1 MTLDQEAYFRALT
14 SSGMPKI
21 PQDFSVVPLAQF
33 IPRTTLG
40 EIDSF
45 IRVFDR
51 ITTRPSWQ
59 KTVIAAAPEI
69 VQFPRSEVCFFTA
82 WDFHLSPKHVW
93 QMIEC
98 NDNGSGFLFAALMNR
113 LFYELSDLAQ
123 ERVIDEPKSIDAFG
137 KQLATFIERE
147 IKEFFGSVPE
157 GLIYILENSDAL
169 RSGKFYRE
177 LVLLRDLLRNQ
188 GWPSAI
194 GTPEDLRWD
203 GKYLLL
209 EQQPVTFVINRSTDF
224 FWEAPTFSSLRAAYL
239 ENKTYVAPNPFT
251 YATRSDKRLLE
262 FLSLPNW
269 DQELGIRPEERSIMS
284 THVPATYLLRPE
296 NLNEIA
302 ANKAAFFFK
311 PVHGFASHG
320 VLSSS
325 QVGKGRLRQL
335 LRKGPAYV
343 AQKTVPKPTLVS
355 EGNDEKVTLWTDLRV
370 WAYRGERYLISGR
383 ASKQRDL
390 LDLAPPGGWLPTF
403 VAPSDI
409 VSSLR
414 PPL

>member
-1 MTLDQEAYFRALT
+1 MTLDKEAYFRALT

-21 PQDFSVVPLAQF
+21 PQEFSVAPLAQL
-33 IPRTTLG
+33 IPRITLA
-40 EIDSF
+40 EIDKF
-45 IRVFDR
+45 IRLFDR
-51 ITTRPSWQ
+51 ITTRPTWQ
-59 KTVIAAAPEI
+59 KIVTASAPEI
-69 VQFPRSEVCFFTA
+69 AQPRREVCFFTA
-82 WDFHLSPKHVW
+82 WDFHLSPEQGW

-98 NDNGSGFLFAALMNR
+98 NDNGSGLLFAALVNR

-123 ERVIDEPKSIDAFG
+123 ERAIDEPKAIVAFRN
-137 KQLATFIERE
+137 QLTTFIERE
-147 IKEFFGSVPE
+147 IKEFFGSLPE
-157 GLIYILENSDAL
+157 GLFYILESSDAL

-177 LVLLRDLLRNQ
+177 LILLRDLLRNH
-188 GWPSAI
+188 GWQSAI
-194 GTPEDLRWD
+194 GTPDDLRWD

-209 EQQPVTFVINRSTDF
+209 DRQPVAFVINRSTDF
-224 FWEAPTFSSLRAAYL
+224 FWEAQAFSSLRAAYL
-239 ENKTYVAPNPFT
+239 ENKIYVAPNPFT

-262 FLSLPNW
+262 FLSLANW
-269 DQELGIRPEERSIMS
+269 DQELGILPEERAVLSA
-284 THVPATYLLRPE
+284 HVPRTYLLREE

-302 ANKAAFFFK
+302 ANKASFFFK

-335 LRKGPAYV
+335 LRKGSAYV

-370 WAYRGERYLISGR
+370 WAYRGKRYLISGR

-390 LDLAPPGGWLPTF
+390 LDLSPPGGWLATF
-403 VAPSDI
+403 ETTPAK
-409 VSSLR
+409 
-414 PPL
+414 